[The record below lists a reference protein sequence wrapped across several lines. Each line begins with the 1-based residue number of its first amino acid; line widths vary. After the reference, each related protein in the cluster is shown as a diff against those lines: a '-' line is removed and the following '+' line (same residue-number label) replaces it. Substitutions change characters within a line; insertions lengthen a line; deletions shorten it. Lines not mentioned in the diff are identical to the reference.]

1 MSKLTNAGLVTC
13 VKNQVGHPYWY
24 GCFGQ
29 IATERLLA
37 DKRKQ
42 YPDYYTAHDFA
53 NQLGTRVFDC
63 MGLIKYYLWSGGSGA
78 PSYNSKQDL
87 GCTGMYN
94 KAKTKGAIASFP
106 KKKGLLV
113 FKGTAKKKTHVGVYV
128 GDDKVIEAKGHAY
141 GVIKSSFT
149 GGSWKYW
156 AQCPFIEADA
166 EAPAAPTTPTQN
178 VYIIKKGD
186 NMRSIARKLG
196 VSVNY
201 LRKKNPQIKNI
212 NLIYPGHK
220 IYY

>member
-1 MSKLTNAGLVTC
+1 MSDLTNSGLVIC
-13 VKNQVGHPYWY
+13 VKKQINHPYWY

-29 IATERLLA
+29 ISTEKLLK

-42 YPDYYTAHDFA
+42 YPKYYKAHDFE

-63 MGLIKYYLWSGGSGA
+63 MGLIKYYIWSGGEGA

-94 KAKTKGAIASFP
+94 KATKKGAIASFP
-106 KKKGLLV
+106 KKAGLLV
-113 FKGTAKKKTHVGVYV
+113 FKGSDKTKTHVGVYV

-141 GVIKSSFT
+141 GVIESKFT
-149 GGSWKYW
+149 GGGWKYW
-156 AQCPFIEADA
+156 AQCPFINEAA
-166 EAPAAPTTPTQN
+166 LSPSPAPATQN
-178 VYIIKKGD
+178 IYIIKKGD
-186 NMRSIARKLG
+186 TMWSIARKLG
-196 VSVNY
+196 VTVNY
-201 LRKKNPQIKNI
+201 LRKRNPQIKNI